1 MIKNLDR
8 KSKVRALSAIQDLL
22 EDTSENSILSII
34 SQGSGQ
40 LVAEIIH
47 EALNNALS
55 EILGEEK
62 DFAVL
67 NKIGDRLQALE
78 ESKVLSLLES
88 LNQKMGNNIAVAT
101 AASIPVVPAAAPTTV
116 LGTAPSNANL
126 TELEKSEL
134 IARRF
139 HSRGRDNPIL

>member
-22 EDTSENSILSII
+22 EDTSENSILNII

-101 AASIPVVPAAAPTTV
+101 AASIPVVPAAAPTV
-116 LGTAPSNANL
+116 LGTAPSNPNL